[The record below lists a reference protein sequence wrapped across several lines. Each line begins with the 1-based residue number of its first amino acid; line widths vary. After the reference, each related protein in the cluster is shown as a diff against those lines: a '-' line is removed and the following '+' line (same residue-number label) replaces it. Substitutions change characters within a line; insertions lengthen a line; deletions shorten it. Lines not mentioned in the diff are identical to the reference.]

1 MFDGNPPP
9 DFMGG
14 RASQSRVAPEEPG
27 TPGKPGHRRN
37 HVDVRAGCLHEM
49 LQPIFDEHPMIG
61 LDGVWIKRGERQDAK
76 PIAGTLIHDSES
88 YRQGIVLLSMSAALP
103 GRLLGATIVNAEALA
118 TLSQ

>member
-1 MFDGNPPP
+1 
-9 DFMGG
+9 
-14 RASQSRVAPEEPG
+14 
-27 TPGKPGHRRN
+27 
-37 HVDVRAGCLHEM
+37 
-49 LQPIFDEHPMIG
+49 MIG

-118 TLSQ
+118 TLSQRSAPRATIKVKVACHCRACMRNTA